1 MTVLHEVAE
10 ITHDVA
16 SICGARMQQKVRQQA
31 RDMKSGVVDLA
42 IRLMFL
48 KIGMILIIAGAG
60 FLLWGGYRALAV
72 SLNPAAS
79 ALIIGGGI
87 LLVGLL
93 FCLVIKKSVT
103 P

>member
-16 SICGARMQQKVRQQA
+16 SICGARMQQKVHQQA
-31 RDMKSGVVDLA
+31 RDLKTGVVGLA
-42 IRLMFL
+42 FRLMFL
-48 KIGMILIIAGAG
+48 KIGMLLIAAGAG

-87 LLVGLL
+87 LLIGML
-93 FCLVIKKSVT
+93 FCLIIKRSVSS
-103 P
+103 